1 MNKELKKLLEAVKNF
16 NWTVTQEDGN
26 VFDFGWYSPCGQD
39 FHITVDT
46 ENDVGCFL
54 HNLYSVYEDFDVSSE
69 AYLWLDSDGHGTN
82 GAPYDMKDLYEDFE
96 ACESAIFD
104 LWEYLKDLED

>member
-1 MNKELKKLLEAVKNF
+1 MNKELKKLLEAVKDF

-26 VFDFGWYSPCGQD
+26 VFDFGWCSPCGQN

-46 ENDVGCFL
+46 ENDVGYFL
-54 HNLYSVYEDFDVSSE
+54 HNLYLVYENFDVSSE
-69 AYLWLDSDGHGTN
+69 TYLCLDSDGHGTN

-96 ACESAIFD
+96 ACENAIYD
-104 LWEYLKDLED
+104 LWECLSDLED

>member
-1 MNKELKKLLEAVKNF
+1 M
-16 NWTVTQEDGN
+16 
-26 VFDFGWYSPCGQD
+26 
-39 FHITVDT
+39 
-46 ENDVGCFL
+46 

-96 ACESAIFD
+96 ACESAIYD
-104 LWEYLKDLED
+104 LWEYLRDFED